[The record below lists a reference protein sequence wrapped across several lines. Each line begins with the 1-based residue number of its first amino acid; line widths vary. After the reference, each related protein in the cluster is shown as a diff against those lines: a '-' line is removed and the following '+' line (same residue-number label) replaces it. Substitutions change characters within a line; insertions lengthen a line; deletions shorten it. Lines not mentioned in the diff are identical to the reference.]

1 MFAFVLEINYIEISP
16 HDLID
21 RRGYIV
27 RFCFVSYIVARLVM
41 WYVFHSS
48 IQFGAK
54 ALIASAEAGNVD
66 CMRLL
71 LAAANADL
79 ELVDADVRVFDLNAY
94 LHNEVSVSFLF

>member
-1 MFAFVLEINYIEISP
+1 
-16 HDLID
+16 
-21 RRGYIV
+21 
-27 RFCFVSYIVARLVM
+27 M

-94 LHNEVSVSFLF
+94 LHNEVSVSFEIESFSFFLLTTTALLSCCVHCFLLG